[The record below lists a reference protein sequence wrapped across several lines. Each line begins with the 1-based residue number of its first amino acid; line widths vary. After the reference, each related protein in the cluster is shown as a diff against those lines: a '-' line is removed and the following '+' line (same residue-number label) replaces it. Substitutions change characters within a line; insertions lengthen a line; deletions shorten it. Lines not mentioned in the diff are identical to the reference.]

1 MSGSQSQSLQME
13 LEQSCSQQPELLA
26 APVVS
31 VVRKWAKISQ
41 TAWAFPCRYFSE
53 TGSFLTSTHRRH
65 GVFPV
70 SSQREIEPYID
81 IASCPW
87 ICHQAVFFPE
97 FYRFNWQF
105 MLCTW
110 EDLFLPAFRSEGMA
124 TQRTKS
130 SRRRHCRAM
139 RMATNVA
146 KESWKDKSLTWNHGR
161 EKQVNISYMIPYMSI
176 YVYVFTG
183 QFGISWSFQKLF
195 NICLMIEPP
204 TYIYIAQ

>member
-1 MSGSQSQSLQME
+1 M
-13 LEQSCSQQPELLA
+13 
-26 APVVS
+26 PV
-31 VVRKWAKISQ
+31 
-41 TAWAFPCRYFSE
+41 FSE
-53 TGSFLTSTHRRH
+53 TGSFLTSTRRRH

-81 IASCPW
+81 IALCPW

-183 QFGISWSFQKLF
+183 QFGMDWWIYDWYTYGWTESTRSFQKLKQ
-195 NICLMIEPP
+195 NISLMIEPP